1 MNTIQEVNF
10 TIDDLTIA
18 GREAL
23 LNRGIGNDTAAA
35 SGQFYHARIFPLKA
49 SVGTVRD
56 KVLADLT
63 LSDFDGAAQQ
73 QITFVPAVLDETGE
87 PYCLAQRIAFV
98 PTGDATIGSQEVIA
112 IGMVGSDSVTLLGAK
127 DLLDPVTVN
136 FTGSVTLNV
145 DTTLALKPPVNP
157 Q

>member
-1 MNTIQEVNF
+1 VNTLQEINLG
-10 TIDDLTIA
+10 TDDLTVA

-23 LNRGIGNDTAAA
+23 LNRGIGNDTAAS
-35 SGQFYHARIFPLKA
+35 SGSFYHCRLLPLKA
-49 SVGTVRD
+49 PVGTIRD

-63 LSDFDGAAQQ
+63 PADYDGAASQ

-98 PTGDATIGSQEVIA
+98 PSGDATIGSQELLAIA
-112 IGMVGSDSVTLLGAK
+112 VVGSDSVTLLGGK
-127 DLLDPVTVN
+127 DLLDPVTVK
-136 FTGSVTLNV
+136 FAGSVTLNV
-145 DTTLALKPPVNP
+145 DTTLALKEPVNP